1 MFDIYRSTSGV
12 SMPPMPPPSR
22 PYASSNSMAA
32 PFSATVILAALV
44 LPVVTA
50 GEIERAATRE
60 PLHQV
65 NSPDYILLQRTKT

>member
-1 MFDIYRSTSGV
+1 
-12 SMPPMPPPSR
+12 
-22 PYASSNSMAA
+22 MAA
-32 PFSATVILAALV
+32 PFSATVIAAALV

-50 GEIERAATRE
+50 GKIGRAATGE

>member
-12 SMPPMPPPSR
+12 SMSPTPPRSR

-32 PFSATVILAALV
+32 PFSATVLVAALV

-50 GEIERAATRE
+50 GKIDRAATRE

-65 NSPDYILLQRTKT
+65 NPPDYILLQRTKT

>member
-1 MFDIYRSTSGV
+1 
-12 SMPPMPPPSR
+12 
-22 PYASSNSMAA
+22 MAA
-32 PFSATVILAALV
+32 LFSATVIVAALV

-50 GEIERAATRE
+50 GKIERAATRE